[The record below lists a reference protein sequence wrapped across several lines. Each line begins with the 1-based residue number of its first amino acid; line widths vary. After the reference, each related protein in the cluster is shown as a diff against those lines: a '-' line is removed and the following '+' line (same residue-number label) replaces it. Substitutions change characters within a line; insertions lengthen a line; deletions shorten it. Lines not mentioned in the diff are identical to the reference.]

1 MIRQMYLLIQKRLN
15 KWIKRESYKQYC
27 NNFENLDEM
36 DEFFTKYESPILT
49 KKEM

>member
-27 NNFENLDEM
+27 NNFESLDEM
-36 DEFFTKYESPILT
+36 DEFFPKYESPILT